1 MAEHNDLGKEGEKQ
15 AADFLSK
22 SGYSILHTNYVYDKA
37 EIDILAQKGGVL
49 AVVEVKT
56 RSTLDFGLPQEFVK
70 PAKIK
75 LMVKAV
81 NEYIIQNDLDVEAR
95 FDIVAVHKGKNGWE
109 IEHLEDA
116 FYYF

>member
-15 AADFLSK
+15 AADFLAK
-22 SGYSILHTNYVYDKA
+22 LGYTILQTNYVYDKA
-37 EIDILAQKGGVL
+37 EIDILAKKGTTL

-56 RSTLDFGLPQEFVK
+56 RTTLDFGLPQEFVK

-81 NEYIIQNDLDVEAR
+81 NEYIIQNDLDLEAR
-95 FDIVAVHKGKNGWE
+95 FDIVAVHKTGGRWE
-109 IEHLEDA
+109 VTHLEDA